1 MLVCSSLERD
11 EKGLCVSQDSAHTK
25 SCMDYK
31 RIVTSD
37 PSIKISLINMIFL
50 GIFFVLVGLF
60 CLEITTNL
68 DKDIDDRNL
77 NAVICVISFFIA
89 FCCFCY

>member
-1 MLVCSSLERD
+1 MCSSLEID
-11 EKGLCVSQDSAHTK
+11 KKGLRVSQDSAHTE
-25 SCMDYK
+25 SRMDYK

-37 PSIKISLINMIFL
+37 FSIKINLINMIFL

-68 DKDIDDRNL
+68 DKDIDDRNIS
-77 NAVICVISFFIA
+77 AAICVISFFIA
-89 FCCFCY
+89 FCCFL